1 MLEFEIDIRS
11 FQQVQDFVALACDQ
25 PFDIRVGNER
35 QHINGKDLMGMFSL
49 DFSRPLQVRV
59 LAEQEEFAAFRQK
72 VLALLA
78 E

>member
-1 MLEFEIDIRS
+1 MLKFEIDIRS
-11 FQQVQDFVALACDQ
+11 FQQVQDFEQ
-25 PFDIRVGNER
+25 TFDIRVGNDS

-59 LAEQEEFAAFRQK
+59 LAEQEDFDIYRQK
-72 VLALLA
+72 VEALLA

>member
-11 FQQVQDFVALACDQ
+11 FQQVQDFVALACDH

-59 LAEQEEFAAFRQK
+59 LAEQEEFTAFRQK
-72 VLALLA
+72 ALALLA